1 MDDLEAEELRREVI
15 AMRWYQK
22 KLASHPNCRDPDH
35 PGCEKCME
43 PAGDDDYQ
51 SQTYGGK

>member
-1 MDDLEAEELRREVI
+1 MDEFEADELRREVI

-35 PGCEKCME
+35 PGCEKCMG
-43 PAGDDDYQ
+43 ADDDDHHQ
-51 SQTYGGK
+51 LTYGGK